1 MNRFRR
7 SLTSV
12 AALATA
18 SVLAVALTAPPA
30 GAGTDDLA
38 GLWLLNEG
46 SGQVATDL
54 SFSGNRGQLGSSPA
68 ADPQDPEWVS
78 LPRLL
83 LLKRAALRFNGTQSV
98 RMADAPSLE
107 PDGVTV
113 LARVRSTGPGAFRYV
128 MSKGAFQC
136 ENASYG
142 LYTGESGGLRFYV
155 SDGTRVHLSAAA
167 GAGLWDG
174 AWHTVRG
181 AFDGQ
186 QLRLYVDGAQVGT
199 PTPAAV
205 SVYYG
210 MPTGDDFYLGD
221 YMGPCASPLGFV
233 GDIDAAAVIGH
244 YDSDASLAQ

>member
-1 MNRFRR
+1 MNPFRR
-7 SLTSV
+7 PFTSV

-18 SVLAVALTAPPA
+18 SALAVALTAPPA
-30 GAGTDDLA
+30 GAGTNDLA
-38 GLWLLNEG
+38 GWWPLNEG
-46 SGQVATDL
+46 AGQVANDL
-54 SFSGNRGQLGSSPA
+54 SFSGNGGQLGSSA
-68 ADPQDPEWVS
+68 TADPQDPQWVS

-83 LLKRAALRFNGTQSV
+83 LLKRAALRFNGAQSV
-98 RMADAPSLE
+98 RMPDAPSLE

-113 LARVRSTGPGAFRYV
+113 VARVRSTGPGAFRYV

-142 LYTGESGGLRFYV
+142 LYTGEGGGLRFYV
-155 SDGTRVHLSAAA
+155 SDGTRVHLSADA

-199 PTPAAV
+199 PV
-205 SVYYG
+205 SAPVSIYYG
-210 MPTGDDFYLGD
+210 MPTGDDFFLGD

-244 YDSDASLAQ
+244 YDLDASLPQ

>member
-12 AALATA
+12 AALATTSA
-18 SVLAVALTAPPA
+18 LAVALTAPPA

-46 SGQVATDL
+46 SGQVANDL
-54 SFSGNRGQLGSSPA
+54 SFSGNRGQLGSTPGADAARPRVGLPAPA
-68 ADPQDPEWVS
+68 APPQARRPA
-78 LPRLL
+78 LL
-83 LLKRAALRFNGTQSV
+83 GTQSV

-142 LYTGESGGLRFYV
+142 LYTGDERRTGVLRLRRHAT
-155 SDGTRVHLSAAA
+155 STCSADA

-174 AWHTVRG
+174 EWHTVTG
-181 AFDGQ
+181 AFDGEP
-186 QLRLYVDGAQVGT
+186 LRLYVDGARS
-199 PTPAAV
+199 A
-205 SVYYG
+205 
-210 MPTGDDFYLGD
+210 LR
-221 YMGPCASPLGFV
+221 SPPR
-233 GDIDAAAVIGH
+233 
-244 YDSDASLAQ
+244 

>member
-7 SLTSV
+7 PLTSAV
-12 AALATA
+12 ALATA
-18 SVLAVALTAPPA
+18 ALLGTVLAAPPA
-30 GAGTDDLA
+30 SARVGGVG
-38 GLWLLNEG
+38 GLWFFDEG
-46 SGQVATDL
+46 SGQVANDL
-54 SFSGNRGQLGSSPA
+54 SFNGNRGQLGATAGTDA
-68 ADPQDPEWVS
+68 ADPSWVS

-83 LLKRAALRFNGTQSV
+83 FLKRAALRFSGAQSV

-113 LARVRSTGPGAFRYV
+113 LARVRSTGAGQFRYL

-142 LYTGESGGLRFYV
+142 LYTGESGGLVFYV
-155 SDGTRVHLSAAA
+155 SDGTQVHLSADA

-174 AWHTVRG
+174 NWHTVMG

-186 QLRLYVDGAQVGT
+186 TIRLYVDGRIVGS
-199 PTPAAV
+199 PVAAAV

-210 MPTGDDFYLGD
+210 MPTGDDFYVGD
-221 YMGPCASPLGFV
+221 YSGPCASPLGFI
-233 GDIDAAAVIGH
+233 GDIDAAAVLGR
-244 YDSDASLAQ
+244 YDRTASLG

>member
-7 SLTSV
+7 TLTSV
-12 AALATA
+12 AALATTSA
-18 SVLAVALTAPPA
+18 LAVALTAPPA
-30 GAGTDDLA
+30 GARTDDLA

-46 SGQVATDL
+46 SGQVANDL
-54 SFSGNRGQLGSSPA
+54 SFSGNRGQLGSTSS
-68 ADPQDPEWVS
+68 ADAHDPEWIS
-78 LPRLL
+78 LPRLF
-83 LLKRAALRFNGTQSV
+83 LLKRAALRFSGSQSV

-142 LYTGESGGLRFYV
+142 LYTGGDGGLRFYV
-155 SDGTRVHLSAAA
+155 SDGTQVHLSADA
-167 GAGLWDG
+167 GPGLWDG

-199 PTPAAV
+199 PVPAAV

-210 MPTGDDFYLGD
+210 MPTGEDFFLGD
-221 YMGPCASPLGFV
+221 YSGPCANPLGFV

-244 YDSDASLAQ
+244 YDSDAALAQ

>member
-1 MNRFRR
+1 MNPFRR
-7 SLTSV
+7 TLTCV
-12 AALATA
+12 AALATT
-18 SVLAVALTAPPA
+18 SALTMALVTPPA
-30 GAGTDDLA
+30 GAGSNDLA
-38 GLWLLNEG
+38 GLWRLNEG
-46 SGQVATDL
+46 SGQVASDL
-54 SFSGNRGQLGSSPA
+54 SSNGNHGQLGSTSS
-68 ADPQDPEWVS
+68 ADAQDPTWVS

-83 LLKRAALRFNGTQSV
+83 LLKRAALHFSGSQSV

-128 MSKGAFQC
+128 ASKGAFQC
-136 ENASYG
+136 QNASYG

-155 SDGTRVHLSAAA
+155 SDGTQVHLSADA
-167 GAGLWDG
+167 GPGLWDG

-199 PTPAAV
+199 SVPAPV
-205 SVYYG
+205 RVYYG
-210 MPTGDDFYLGD
+210 MPTGDDFFLGD
-221 YMGPCASPLGFV
+221 YAGPCATPLGFV

-244 YDSDASLAQ
+244 YDTATDLGQ